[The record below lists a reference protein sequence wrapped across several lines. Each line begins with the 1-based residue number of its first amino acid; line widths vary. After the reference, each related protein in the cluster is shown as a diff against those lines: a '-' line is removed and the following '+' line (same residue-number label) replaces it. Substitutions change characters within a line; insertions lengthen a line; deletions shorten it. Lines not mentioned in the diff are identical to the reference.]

1 VGTHHSGTE
10 SEVRALNAFIKL
22 MRAAQST
29 GARLN
34 AGLVEAGLTE
44 SQFSVLEALY
54 HLGPLHPCDLGAKL
68 LCSSGN
74 MTLVLDNLERRGLV
88 RRQRG
93 RTDRRFITVHL
104 TDAGRRLIAAIFPRH
119 LAEIVRTLSVLD
131 DDEQDELG
139 RLCRKL
145 GRQERDDP

>member
-1 VGTHHSGTE
+1 
-10 SEVRALNAFIKL
+10 

-34 AGLVEAGLTE
+34 AGLVEAGVTE
-44 SQFSVLEALY
+44 SQFGVLESLY

-93 RTDRRFITVHL
+93 RTDRRFVTVHL
-104 TDAGRRLIAAIFPRH
+104 TDAGRRLIAEVFPRH
-119 LAEIVRTLSVLD
+119 RAGIVRALGVLG
-131 DDEQDELG
+131 DDEQDALWPLG
-139 RLCRKL
+139 RKL
-145 GRQERDDP
+145 GRQERDGPESG